1 MDAREFKQRFMPYYK
16 LLYRVAYHLTGNVQD
31 AEDLLQ
37 DLYLKLWQ
45 KRDSLP
51 ELEIDGQKERQ
62 GKPNEVYLV
71 TMMRNLFVDQRRMK
85 RLDTSA
91 ELKRL
96 MVHPDERSL
105 DSQIDARDEMK
116 QLEGLINELSKRD
129 ARIIRMRMMEE
140 RSYDEIEQDTGLSVG
155 NIRIIVMRTKKKL
168 KEQFNK
174 MTKTWTN

>member
-1 MDAREFKQRFMPYYK
+1 
-16 LLYRVAYHLTGNVQD
+16 
-31 AEDLLQ
+31 
-37 DLYLKLWQ
+37 
-45 KRDSLP
+45 
-51 ELEIDGQKERQ
+51 
-62 GKPNEVYLV
+62 
-71 TMMRNLFVDQRRMK
+71 
-85 RLDTSA
+85 
-91 ELKRL
+91 
-96 MVHPDERSL
+96 
-105 DSQIDARDEMK
+105 MK